1 MNIPLSM
8 PFTPLPFVAGP
19 FRLPYRLLMLLVLFS
34 VATSTAQAQDTEA
47 DCSSAL
53 AEAETAYFNGAFD
66 QTLTLLQPCI
76 EGDSYSSDQAQQA
89 FTLLGRTHFILGNT
103 EEARSAIESLYL
115 LNPRYT
121 PPSQLPPNFVS
132 FISSVRN
139 DMVREG
145 KFREDE
151 PVTPPVA
158 QLEEPEM
165 LDEADAIQKQ
175 KRRKRL
181 ALFGG
186 GAAIAVAGVTTA
198 ILLGGNSP
206 NSTNPPTS
214 DWPLPPGRP

>member
-1 MNIPLSM
+1 MKISVSSIF
-8 PFTPLPFVAGP
+8 PFKAGP
-19 FRLPYRLLMLLVLFS
+19 NLQPIRLLMLLVLLAS
-34 VATSTAQAQDTEA
+34 GAYNAQAQDTEA

-53 AEAETAYFNGAFD
+53 TEAETAYFNGAFD

-76 EGDSYSSDQAQQA
+76 DDASYSSDQAQRA
-89 FTLLGRTHFILGNT
+89 FTLLGRTHFVLGNT
-103 EEARSAIESLYL
+103 DDARSAIESLYL

-151 PVTPPVA
+151 PVVTPPVA
-158 QLEEPEM
+158 EIEEPEIQ
-165 LDEADAIQKQ
+165 DETQAAQKQ

-198 ILLGGNSP
+198 ILLGGNTSNP
-206 NSTNPPTS
+206 TNPPSS